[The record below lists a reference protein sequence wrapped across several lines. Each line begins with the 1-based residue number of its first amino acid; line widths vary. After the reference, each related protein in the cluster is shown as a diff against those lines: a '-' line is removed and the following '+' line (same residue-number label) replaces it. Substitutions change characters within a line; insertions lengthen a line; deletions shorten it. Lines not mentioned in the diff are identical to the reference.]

1 VTAFTV
7 ALVLISAALHATW
20 NLWAKQLGKPARDGT
35 VVFALCVISAVTYAP
50 VALWLHARGPW
61 HYDLRSLGIM
71 AVSAV
76 LHVGYFVLLLRGYRR
91 GDFSVVYPAARG
103 TGPLFAAALAIP
115 ILGEPFGVATVAG
128 VLLIVTGIVLLSLDG
143 PSSPGASRGLRYG
156 VMVGLTIGLY
166 TLWDGWA
173 VKQAR
178 IPPLLYYWG
187 GEVLRTLIFAPI
199 ALADAEGRANLWRH
213 HRVRILGI
221 ALASPIAYVLA
232 LIAFRDGPV
241 SHLAPMRE
249 VSILFGAVL
258 GGHLLDEAHR
268 GRRLL
273 AAGAFVAGVVALAF
287 G

>member
-1 VTAFTV
+1 MTAFAV
-7 ALVLISAALHATW
+7 ALVLVSAALHATW
-20 NLWAKQLGKPARDGT
+20 NLWAKGLGRPARDGT
-35 VVFALCVISAVTYAP
+35 VVFALTAISAVTYAP
-50 VALWLHARGPW
+50 VALWMHARGPW

-91 GDFSVVYPAARG
+91 GDFTVVYPAARG

-115 ILGEPFGVATVAG
+115 VFGEPFGVTTVAG
-128 VLLIVTGIVLLSLDG
+128 VLLIVAGIVLLSLNGGGQAADR
-143 PSSPGASRGLRYG
+143 RGLRYG
-156 VMVGLTIGLY
+156 VLVGLTIGLY

-173 VKQAR
+173 VKHAR

-187 GEVLRTLIFAPI
+187 GEVLRTVIFAPI
-199 ALADAEGRANLWRH
+199 AIADGEGRVNLWRH
-213 HRVRILGI
+213 HRRRILGI

-273 AAGAFVAGVVALAF
+273 AAGAFVAGVVALAL